1 MAAAASL
8 IDDLAAIVGRRHV
21 LESIEELLAYELDG
35 AHDKAQPDT
44 VVFVTSAQQV
54 ASVVRV
60 ARRHGLPVTA
70 RGAGT
75 GLSGGAVASQR
86 GIVLVTTLMKS
97 ILNVDLENRAALV
110 EPGLVNLDLSA
121 SLAASGFF
129 YAPDPS
135 SQKACTIGGNVAE
148 NSGGPHCL
156 AYGMTTN
163 HVLGLEVVLP
173 DGEMMR
179 LGSYSDSG
187 AGVDGESY
195 ADGGYVP
202 DKPGYDL
209 VGCVVGS
216 EGTMAIATKV
226 LVRLTL
232 KPEVVRTFLAVFDSI
247 ANASRTVSTI
257 ISRGLLPAA
266 MEMIDKLV
274 VQAVE
279 AAFHVGFPE
288 DAGAVL
294 IVELDGIREA
304 VEDQSALL
312 RDICAELGAKELRE
326 AEDEAGRAR
335 MWQARKEA
343 FGALGRIKPSYYI
356 VDTVVPRSKLV
367 EVMSRITDI
376 AEQHGLLLGNVFHA
390 GDGNLHPNILF
401 DAREPGILPRV
412 LECGRQM
419 VEVCVA
425 AGGALSGEHG
435 IGLEKQEFMPLLFSE
450 ADLAA
455 MRKLKAAFNPEHF
468 FNPCKIFPLHH
479 ATCAEVP
486 RKPGSPLAE
495 AAW

>member
-1 MAAAASL
+1 MPERMSFV
-8 IDDLAAIVGRRHV
+8 DELAGVVGRDNV
-21 LESIEELLAYELDG
+21 LTGEEELLAYELDG
-35 AHDKAQPDT
+35 AHDKSRPDAL
-44 VVFVTSAQQV
+44 VFVDGADQI
-54 ASVVRV
+54 AEVVRV

-75 GLSGGAVASQR
+75 GLSGGAVASQK
-86 GIVLVTTLMKS
+86 GIVALTTRMKS
-97 ILNVDLENRAALV
+97 ILEVDLENRTALV
-110 EPGLVNLDLSA
+110 QPGLVNVELSN
-121 SLAASGFF
+121 SLAGSGFF

-135 SQKACTIGGNVAE
+135 SQKSCTLGGNLAE

-163 HVLGLEVVLP
+163 HVLGLEAVLP
-173 DGEMMR
+173 DGEVVQ
-179 LGSYSDSG
+179 LGG
-187 AGVDGESY
+187 P
-195 ADGGYVP
+195 VP

-216 EGTMAIATKV
+216 EGTMAIASSI
-226 LVRLTL
+226 LVRLTP
-232 KPEVVRTFLAVFDSI
+232 KPELVRTFLAVFESI
-247 ANASRTVSTI
+247 EDASRAVSTI
-257 ISRGLLPAA
+257 IARGLVPAA
-266 MEMIDKLV
+266 IEMIDRLV

-294 IVELDGIREA
+294 IVEIDGLREA
-304 VEDQSALL
+304 VDDESALL
-312 RDICAELGAKELRE
+312 RDICRELGARELRE

-343 FGALGRIKPSYYI
+343 FGALGRVRPSYYI

-367 EVMSRITDI
+367 EVMSRISAI
-376 AEQHGLLLGNVFHA
+376 AERYDLLLGNVFHA

-401 DAREPGILPRV
+401 DAREPGIMDRV
-412 LECGRQM
+412 LACGKEM
-419 VEVCVA
+419 VEVCVE

-435 IGLEKQEFMPLLFSE
+435 IGLEKQEFMPLLFGD

-455 MRKLKAAFNPEHF
+455 MRKLKAAFNPDHF
-468 FNPCKIFPLHH
+468 FNPCKIFPLRH

>member
-1 MAAAASL
+1 MAVAVSTL
-8 IDDLAAIVGRRHV
+8 VDELAAVVGRDNV
-21 LESIEELLAYELDG
+21 LTNEEELLAYELDG
-35 AHDKAQPDT
+35 AHDMARPDAL
-44 VVFVTSAQQV
+44 VFVTSPEHV
-54 ASVVRV
+54 AEVVRV
-60 ARRHGLPVTA
+60 ARRYGLPVTA

-86 GIVLVTTLMKS
+86 GIVVITTRMRS
-97 ILNVDLENRAALV
+97 ILEVDLENRTALV
-110 EPGLVNLDLSA
+110 QPGLVNVELSNALA
-121 SLAASGFF
+121 SSGFF

-135 SQKACTIGGNVAE
+135 SQKSCTLGGNVAE

-173 DGEMMR
+173 DAETLW
-179 LGSYSDSG
+179 LGGSC
-187 AGVDGESY
+187 ADGEF
-195 ADGGYVP
+195 VP

-216 EGTMAIATKV
+216 EGTMVIATKI
-226 LVRLTL
+226 LVRLTP
-232 KPEVVRTFLAVFDSI
+232 KPEAVRTFLAVFESI
-247 ANASRTVSTI
+247 ESASRAVSTI
-257 ISRGLLPAA
+257 IARGLLPAA
-266 MEMIDKLV
+266 IEMIDRLV

-288 DAGAVL
+288 EAGAVL
-294 IVELDGIREA
+294 IVEIDGIREA

-312 RDICAELGAKELRE
+312 RDICRELGAQDLRE
-326 AEDEAGRAR
+326 AEDDAGRAR

-367 EVMSRITDI
+367 EVMSQITAI
-376 AEQHGLLLGNVFHA
+376 AERYSLLLGNVFHA

-401 DAREPGILPRV
+401 DAREPGIMERV
-412 LECGRQM
+412 LACGKEM

-435 IGLEKQEFMPLLFSE
+435 IGLEKQEFMPLVFNDD
-450 ADLAA
+450 DLAA

-468 FNPCKIFPLHH
+468 FNPCKIFPLRH

>member
-1 MAAAASL
+1 MAVAAPSL
-8 IDDLAAIVGRRHV
+8 IGDLAAVVGRENV
-21 LESIEELLAYELDG
+21 LSDPVELLAYELDG
-35 AHDKAQPDT
+35 AHDKQQPDAL
-44 VVFVTSAQQV
+44 VFVTEPEQV
-54 ASVVRV
+54 ASIVRV
-60 ARRHGLPVTA
+60 ARKYGLPVTA

-86 GIVLVTTLMKS
+86 GIVVLTPRMS
-97 ILNVDLENRAALV
+97 RILKVDLENRTALV
-110 EPGLVNLDLSA
+110 EPGLVNVELSN
-121 SLAASGFF
+121 SLSSQGVF

-135 SQKACTIGGNVAE
+135 SQKSCTLGGNVAE

-163 HVLGLEVVLP
+163 HVLGLEAVLP
-173 DGEMMR
+173 DGETVE
-179 LGSYSDSG
+179 LGGSC
-187 AGVDGESY
+187 ADGE
-195 ADGGYVP
+195 YVP

-216 EGTMAIATKV
+216 EGTMVITTKI
-226 LVRLTL
+226 LVRLMP

-247 ANASRTVSTI
+247 ERASRTVSTI
-257 ISRGLLPAA
+257 IARGLLPAA
-266 MEMIDKLV
+266 CELIDKLV

-304 VEDQSALL
+304 VDDQSELL
-312 RDICAELGAKELRE
+312 RDICREAGASELRE
-326 AEDEAGRAR
+326 AQDEAGRAR

-367 EVMSRITDI
+367 EVMSQISAI
-376 AEQHGLLLGNVFHA
+376 ADRYGLLLGNVFHA
-390 GDGNLHPNILF
+390 GDGNLHPNIMF
-401 DAREPGILPRV
+401 DAREPEIMEHV
-412 LECGRQM
+412 LACGTEM
-419 VEVCVA
+419 IEVCVN

-435 IGLEKQEFMPLLFSE
+435 IGIEKQEFMPLLFSD
-450 ADLAA
+450 ADIAA
-455 MRKLKAAFNPEHF
+455 MKKLKAAFNPEHF
-468 FNPCKIFPLHH
+468 FNPCKIFPLRH

-486 RKPGSPLAE
+486 RKPGPLTE

>member
-1 MAAAASL
+1 LAFVDELTAAL
-8 IDDLAAIVGRRHV
+8 GQDNV
-21 LESIEELLAYELDG
+21 LVAEEELLAYELDG
-35 AHDKAQPDT
+35 AHDRMPPDAL
-44 VVFVTSAQQV
+44 VFVTSAQQV
-54 ASVVRV
+54 ADVVGI

-75 GLSGGAVASQR
+75 GLSGGAVASQK
-86 GIVLVTTLMKS
+86 GIVAITTRMKS
-97 ILNVDLENRAALV
+97 ILEVDLENRTALV
-110 EPGLVNLDLSA
+110 QPGLVNVELSNRLA
-121 SLAASGFF
+121 SSGFF

-135 SQKACTIGGNVAE
+135 SQKSCTLGGNVAE

-163 HVLGLEVVLP
+163 HVLGLEAVLP
-173 DGEMMR
+173 DGETVQ
-179 LGSYSDSG
+179 LGG
-187 AGVDGESY
+187 P
-195 ADGGYVP
+195 VP
-202 DKPGYDL
+202 DRPGYDL

-216 EGTMAIATKV
+216 EGTLAITTEI
-226 LVRLTL
+226 LVRLTP
-232 KPEVVRTFLAVFDSI
+232 KPELVRTFLAVFDSI
-247 ANASRTVSTI
+247 ESASRAVSTI
-257 ISRGLLPAA
+257 IARGLVPAA
-266 MEMIDKLV
+266 VELIDRLV

-294 IVELDGIREA
+294 IVEIDGIREA
-304 VEDQSALL
+304 VEEQSELL
-312 RDICAELGAKELRE
+312 RDICRELGAKELRE
-326 AEDEAGRAR
+326 AQDEAGRAK

-343 FGALGRIKPSYYI
+343 FGALGRVRPSYYI

-367 EVMSRITDI
+367 EVMGQISAI
-376 AEQHGLLLGNVFHA
+376 ADRYELLLGNVFHA

-401 DAREPGILPRV
+401 DAREPGIMERV
-412 LECGRQM
+412 LACGKEI

-435 IGLEKQEFMPLLFSE
+435 IGLEKQEFMPLVFDD

-455 MRKLKAAFNPEHF
+455 MRKLKAAFNPDHF

-486 RKPGSPLAE
+486 RKPGSPLAD

>member
-1 MAAAASL
+1 MPERMSFV
-8 IDDLAAIVGRRHV
+8 DELARVVGRENV
-21 LESIEELLAYELDG
+21 LTGEEELLAYELDG
-35 AHDKAQPDT
+35 AHDKSRPDAL
-44 VVFVTSAQQV
+44 VFVNGAGQI
-54 ASVVRV
+54 AEVVRV

-86 GIVLVTTLMKS
+86 GIVALTTRMKA
-97 ILNVDLENRAALV
+97 ILEVDLENRTALV
-110 EPGLVNLDLSA
+110 QPGLVNVELSN
-121 SLAASGFF
+121 SLAGSGFF

-135 SQKACTIGGNVAE
+135 SQKSCTLGGNLAE

-163 HVLGLEVVLP
+163 HVLGLEAVLP
-173 DGEMMR
+173 DGAVVQ
-179 LGSYSDSG
+179 LGG
-187 AGVDGESY
+187 P
-195 ADGGYVP
+195 VP

-216 EGTMAIATKV
+216 EGTMAIASSI
-226 LVRLTL
+226 LVRLTP
-232 KPEVVRTFLAVFDSI
+232 KPELVRTFLAVFESI
-247 ANASRTVSTI
+247 EDASRAVSTI
-257 ISRGLLPAA
+257 IARGLVPAA
-266 MEMIDKLV
+266 VEMIDRLV

-294 IVELDGIREA
+294 IVEIDGLREA

-312 RDICAELGAKELRE
+312 RDICRELGARELRE
-326 AEDEAGRAR
+326 AEDDAGRAR

-343 FGALGRIKPSYYI
+343 FGALGRVRPSYYI

-367 EVMSRITDI
+367 EVMSRITAI
-376 AEQHGLLLGNVFHA
+376 AERYDLLLGNVFHA

-401 DAREPGILPRV
+401 DAREPGIMERV
-412 LECGRQM
+412 LACGKEM
-419 VEVCVA
+419 VEVCVE

-435 IGLEKQEFMPLLFSE
+435 IGMEKQEFMPLLFDE

-455 MRKLKAAFNPEHF
+455 MRKLKAAFNPDHF

>member
-1 MAAAASL
+1 MAPGAPRFVEE
-8 IDDLAAIVGRRHV
+8 LAGIVGAGNV
-21 LESIEELLAYELDG
+21 LSEPEELLAYELDG
-35 AHDKAQPDT
+35 AHDKAWPDA
-44 VVFVTSAQQV
+44 VVFARSARQV
-54 ASVVRV
+54 AEVVRV
-60 ARRHGLPVTA
+60 ARRYGLPVTA

-86 GIVLVTTLMKS
+86 GIVLVTTHMKS
-97 ILNVDLENRAALV
+97 ILGVDLENRTALV
-110 EPGLVNLDLSA
+110 EPGLVNVELSN
-121 SLAASGFF
+121 SVSGGGLF

-135 SQKACTIGGNVAE
+135 SQKACTLGGNVAE

-173 DGEMMR
+173 DGEVLE
-179 LGSYSDSG
+179 LGG
-187 AGVDGESY
+187 AI
-195 ADGGYVP
+195 P

-216 EGTMAIATKV
+216 EGTMAIATKI
-226 LVRLTL
+226 LVRLTP
-232 KPEVVRTFLAVFDSI
+232 KPEAVRTFLAVFDSI
-247 ANASRTVSTI
+247 GSASRAVSTI
-257 ISRGLLPAA
+257 IARGLLPAA
-266 MEMIDKLV
+266 VEMIDKLV

-312 RDICAELGAKELRE
+312 RDICRELGAKELRE

-356 VDTVVPRSKLV
+356 VDTVVPRSRLV
-367 EVMSRITDI
+367 EVMDRISAL
-376 AEQHGLLLGNVFHA
+376 AERYGLLLGNVFHA

-401 DAREPGILPRV
+401 DAREPGIMDRV
-412 LECGRQM
+412 LTCGREM

-435 IGLEKQEFMPLLFSE
+435 IGLEKQEFMPMVFSE

-468 FNPCKIFPLHH
+468 FNPCKIFPLHR

-486 RKPGSPLAE
+486 RRPGSPLAE

>member
-1 MAAAASL
+1 MAVTAPIFVDELGAA
-8 IDDLAAIVGRRHV
+8 VGRQNV
-21 LESIEELLAYELDG
+21 LVSAEELLAYELDG
-35 AHDKAQPDT
+35 AHDKSRPDAL
-44 VVFVTSAQQV
+44 VFVTSAEQV
-54 ASVVRV
+54 AQVVRI
-60 ARRHGLPVTA
+60 ARRHGLPVTV

-75 GLSGGAVASQR
+75 GLSGGAVASQK
-86 GIVLVTTLMKS
+86 GIVAITTRMKA
-97 ILNVDLENRAALV
+97 ILEVDLENRTALV
-110 EPGLVNLDLSA
+110 QPGLVNVELSN
-121 SLAASGFF
+121 SLASSGFF

-135 SQKACTIGGNVAE
+135 SQKSCTLGGNLAE

-163 HVLGLEVVLP
+163 HVLGLEAVLP
-173 DGEMMR
+173 DGEPVQ
-179 LGSYSDSG
+179 LGG
-187 AGVDGESY
+187 P
-195 ADGGYVP
+195 VP

-209 VGCVVGS
+209 AGCVVGS
-216 EGTMAIATKV
+216 EGTLAIATSI
-226 LVRLTL
+226 LVRLTP
-232 KPEVVRTFLAVFDSI
+232 KPELVRTFLAVFDSI
-247 ANASRTVSTI
+247 ESASRAVSTI
-257 ISRGLLPAA
+257 IARGLVPAA
-266 MEMIDKLV
+266 LELIDRLV

-279 AAFHVGFPE
+279 AAFHAGFPE

-294 IVELDGIREA
+294 IVEIDGIREA
-304 VEDQSALL
+304 VEDQSELL

-326 AEDEAGRAR
+326 AQDEAGRAK

-343 FGALGRIKPSYYI
+343 FGALGRVRPSYYI

-367 EVMSRITDI
+367 EVMSQISAI
-376 AEQHGLLLGNVFHA
+376 AERYELLLGNVFHA

-401 DAREPGILPRV
+401 DARDAGIMERV
-412 LECGRQM
+412 LACGKEI

-435 IGLEKQEFMPLLFSE
+435 IGLEKQEFMPLVFND

-455 MRKLKAAFNPEHF
+455 MRKLKAAFNPDHF

-486 RKPGSPLAE
+486 RKPGSPLAG

>member
-1 MAAAASL
+1 MAAPTFV
-8 IDDLAAIVGRRHV
+8 DELAAAIGRDNV
-21 LESIEELLAYELDG
+21 LVNEEELLAYELDG
-35 AHDKAQPDT
+35 AHDKSRPDAL
-44 VVFVTSAQQV
+44 VFVTSAKQV
-54 ASVVRV
+54 ADVVRI

-75 GLSGGAVASQR
+75 GLSGGAVASQK
-86 GIVLVTTLMKS
+86 GIVAITTRMKS
-97 ILNVDLENRAALV
+97 ILEVDLENRTALV
-110 EPGLVNLDLSA
+110 QPGLVNVELSN
-121 SLAASGFF
+121 SLASSGFF

-135 SQKACTIGGNVAE
+135 SQKSCTLGGNLAE

-163 HVLGLEVVLP
+163 HVLSLEAVLP
-173 DGEMMR
+173 DGDTLQ
-179 LGSYSDSG
+179 LGG
-187 AGVDGESY
+187 PI
-195 ADGGYVP
+195 P

-216 EGTMAIATKV
+216 EGTMVIATNI
-226 LVRLTL
+226 LLRLTP
-232 KPEVVRTFLAVFDSI
+232 KPELVRTFLAVFDSI
-247 ANASRTVSTI
+247 ESASRAVSTI
-257 ISRGLLPAA
+257 IARGLVPAA
-266 MEMIDKLV
+266 VELIDRLV

-294 IVELDGIREA
+294 IVEIDGIREA
-304 VEDQSALL
+304 VEDQSCLL
-312 RDICAELGAKELRE
+312 RDICRELGAQELRE
-326 AEDEAGRAR
+326 AQDEAGRAK

-343 FGALGRIKPSYYI
+343 FGALGRVRPSYYI

-367 EVMSRITDI
+367 QVMSQISAI
-376 AEQHGLLLGNVFHA
+376 ADRYELLLGNVFHA

-401 DAREPGILPRV
+401 DAREPGIMDRV
-412 LECGRQM
+412 LACGKEL

-435 IGLEKQEFMPLLFSE
+435 IGLEKQEFMPLVFNDD
-450 ADLAA
+450 DLAA
-455 MRKLKAAFNPEHF
+455 MRKLKAAFNPDHF

>member
-1 MAAAASL
+1 MAAVAATL
-8 IDDLAAIVGRRHV
+8 LDDLAAVVGRDSV
-21 LESIEELLAYELDG
+21 LWREEELLAYELDG
-35 AHDKAQPDT
+35 AHDKQKPDAL
-44 VVFVTSAQQV
+44 VFVTSTQQV
-54 ASVVRV
+54 TDVVRV
-60 ARRHGLPVTA
+60 ARAHALPVTA

-86 GIVLVTTLMKS
+86 GIVVLTTRMNRL
-97 ILNVDLENRAALV
+97 LEVDLENRTALV
-110 EPGLVNLDLSA
+110 EPGLINVELSNQLA
-121 SLAASGFF
+121 SSGVF

-135 SQKACTIGGNVAE
+135 SQKSCTLGGNLAE

-163 HVLGLEVVLP
+163 HVLGLEAVLP
-173 DGEMMR
+173 DGDSLT
-179 LGSYSDSG
+179 LGG
-187 AGVDGESY
+187 PI
-195 ADGGYVP
+195 P

-209 VGCVVGS
+209 TGCVVGS
-216 EGTMAIATKV
+216 EGTMVIATNI
-226 LVRLTL
+226 LVRLMP

-247 ANASRTVSTI
+247 ERASQTVSTI
-257 ISRGLLPAA
+257 IARGLIPAA
-266 MEMIDKLV
+266 CELIDKLV

-279 AAFHVGFPE
+279 AAFHAGFPE

-304 VEDQSALL
+304 VDDQSELL
-312 RDICAELGAKELRE
+312 RAICRELGATELRE
-326 AEDEAGRAR
+326 AQDEAGRAR

-367 EVMSRITDI
+367 EVMSQISAI
-376 AEQHGLLLGNVFHA
+376 ADRHGLLLGNVFHA

-401 DAREPGILPRV
+401 DAREPGIMDRV
-412 LECGRQM
+412 LACGTEM
-419 VEVCVA
+419 IEVCVK

-435 IGLEKQEFMPLLFSE
+435 IGLEKQEFMPLLFAE

-455 MRKLKAAFNPEHF
+455 MRNLKAAFNPEHF

-486 RKPGSPLAE
+486 RKPGSPLAD

>member
-1 MAAAASL
+1 MAVAAPSFVDELAAA
-8 IDDLAAIVGRRHV
+8 VGPDNV
-21 LESIEELLAYELDG
+21 LTGEEELLAYELDG
-35 AHDKAQPDT
+35 AHDKSRPDAL
-44 VVFVTSAQQV
+44 VFVTSAAQV
-54 ASVVRV
+54 AELVRI

-75 GLSGGAVASQR
+75 GLSGGAVASQK
-86 GIVLVTTLMKS
+86 GIVAITTRMKS
-97 ILNVDLENRAALV
+97 ILEVDLENRAALV
-110 EPGLVNLDLSA
+110 QPGLVNVELSN
-121 SLAASGFF
+121 SLASSGFF

-135 SQKACTIGGNVAE
+135 SQKACTLGGNVAE

-163 HVLGLEVVLP
+163 HVLGLEAVLP
-173 DGEMMR
+173 DGDTVQ
-179 LGSYSDSG
+179 LGG
-187 AGVDGESY
+187 P
-195 ADGGYVP
+195 VP

-216 EGTMAIATKV
+216 EGTMVIATNI
-226 LVRLTL
+226 LLRLTP
-232 KPEVVRTFLAVFDSI
+232 KPELVRTFLAVFDSI
-247 ANASRTVSTI
+247 ESASRAVSTI
-257 ISRGLLPAA
+257 IARGLVPAA
-266 MEMIDKLV
+266 IELIDRLV

-279 AAFHVGFPE
+279 AAFHAGFPE

-294 IVELDGIREA
+294 IVEIDGIREA
-304 VEDQSALL
+304 VEDQSELL
-312 RDICAELGAKELRE
+312 RDICRELGAQELRE
-326 AEDEAGRAR
+326 AQDEAGRAK

-343 FGALGRIKPSYYI
+343 FGALGRVRPSYYI

-367 EVMSRITDI
+367 EVMSQISAI
-376 AEQHGLLLGNVFHA
+376 AERYDLLLGNVFHA

-401 DAREPGILPRV
+401 DARDPGIMERV
-412 LECGRQM
+412 LACGREM

-435 IGLEKQEFMPLLFSE
+435 IGLEKQEFMPLVFNDD
-450 ADLAA
+450 DLAA
-455 MRKLKAAFNPEHF
+455 MRKLKAAFNPDHF

>member
-1 MAAAASL
+1 MALFDELAAAVGAENVL
-8 IDDLAAIVGRRHV
+8 TDDV
-21 LESIEELLAYELDG
+21 ELLAYELDG
-35 AHDKAQPDT
+35 AHDRARPDAL
-44 VVFVTSAQQV
+44 VFIRDARQL
-54 ASVVRV
+54 AEVVRV

-75 GLSGGAVASQR
+75 GLSGGAVATQR
-86 GIVLVTTLMKS
+86 GIVALTTRMRS
-97 ILNVDLENRAALV
+97 ILDVDLENRTAWV
-110 EPGLVNLDLSA
+110 EPGLVNVELSN

-135 SQKACTIGGNVAE
+135 SQKSCTLGGNVAE

-173 DGEMMR
+173 DGGIVE
-179 LGSYSDSG
+179 LGG
-187 AGVDGESY
+187 A
-195 ADGGYVP
+195 AP
-202 DKPGYDL
+202 DRPGYDL

-216 EGTMAIATKV
+216 EGTMAIATKI
-226 LVRLTL
+226 LVRLTPR
-232 KPEVVRTFLAVFDSI
+232 PETVRTFLAVFDSI
-247 ANASRTVSTI
+247 ASASQAVSTI
-257 ISRGLLPAA
+257 IARGVLPAA
-266 MEMIDKLV
+266 MEMIDRLV

-279 AAFHVGFPE
+279 AAFHAGFPE

-304 VEDQSALL
+304 VEDQSEVL
-312 RDICAELGAKELRE
+312 REICRETGARELRE
-326 AEDEAGRAR
+326 AQDEAGRAK

-356 VDTVVPRSKLV
+356 VDTVVPRSRLV

-376 AEQHGLLLGNVFHA
+376 AERYDLLLGNVFHA

-401 DAREPGILPRV
+401 DAREPGIMDRV
-412 LECGRQM
+412 LACGREM

-425 AGGALSGEHG
+425 AGGSLSGEHG
-435 IGLEKQEFMPLLFSE
+435 IGLEKQEFMPLVFDDD
-450 ADLAA
+450 DLAA
-455 MRKLKAAFNPEHF
+455 MRKLKTAFNPDHF
-468 FNPCKIFPLHH
+468 FNPCKIFPLRH

-486 RKPGSPLAE
+486 RKPGSPLVE

>member
-1 MAAAASL
+1 LAFVDELTAAL
-8 IDDLAAIVGRRHV
+8 GQDNV
-21 LESIEELLAYELDG
+21 LVAEEELLAYELDG
-35 AHDKAQPDT
+35 AHDRMPPDAL
-44 VVFVTSAQQV
+44 VFVTSAQQV
-54 ASVVRV
+54 ADVVGI

-75 GLSGGAVASQR
+75 GLSGGAVASQK
-86 GIVLVTTLMKS
+86 GIVAITTRMKS
-97 ILNVDLENRAALV
+97 ILEVDLENRTALV
-110 EPGLVNLDLSA
+110 QPGLVNVELSNRLA
-121 SLAASGFF
+121 SSGFF

-135 SQKACTIGGNVAE
+135 SQKSCTLGGNVAE

-163 HVLGLEVVLP
+163 HVLGLEAVLP
-173 DGEMMR
+173 DGATVQ
-179 LGSYSDSG
+179 LGG
-187 AGVDGESY
+187 P
-195 ADGGYVP
+195 VP
-202 DKPGYDL
+202 DRPGYDL

-216 EGTMAIATKV
+216 EGTLAITTEI
-226 LVRLTL
+226 LVRLTP
-232 KPEVVRTFLAVFDSI
+232 KPELVRTFLAVFDSI
-247 ANASRTVSTI
+247 ESASRAVSTI
-257 ISRGLLPAA
+257 IARGLVPAA
-266 MEMIDKLV
+266 VELIDRLV

-294 IVELDGIREA
+294 IVEIDGIREA
-304 VEDQSALL
+304 VEEQSELL
-312 RDICAELGAKELRE
+312 RDICRELGAKELRE
-326 AEDEAGRAR
+326 AQDEAGRAK

-343 FGALGRIKPSYYI
+343 FGALGRVRPSYYI

-367 EVMSRITDI
+367 EVMGQISAI
-376 AEQHGLLLGNVFHA
+376 ADRYELLLGNVFHA

-401 DAREPGILPRV
+401 DAREPGIMERV
-412 LECGRQM
+412 LACGKEI

-435 IGLEKQEFMPLLFSE
+435 IGLEKQEFMPLVFDD

-455 MRKLKAAFNPEHF
+455 MRKLKAAFNPDHF

-486 RKPGSPLAE
+486 RKPGSPLAD

>member
-1 MAAAASL
+1 MAVAAQSL
-8 IDDLAAIVGRRHV
+8 IGDLAAVVGPENV
-21 LESIEELLAYELDG
+21 LSDQVELLAYELDG
-35 AHDKAQPDT
+35 AHDKQQPDA
-44 VVFVTSAQQV
+44 VVFVTNTQQV
-54 ASVVRV
+54 ADVVRV
-60 ARRHGLPVTA
+60 ARQYGLPVTA

-86 GIVLVTTLMKS
+86 GIVVITIKMRG
-97 ILNVDLENRAALV
+97 ILEVDLENRTALV
-110 EPGLVNLDLSA
+110 EPGLVNVELSN
-121 SLAASGFF
+121 SLANSGFF

-135 SQKACTIGGNVAE
+135 SQKSCTLGGNVAE

-173 DGEMMR
+173 EGEVLE
-179 LGSYSDSG
+179 LGG
-187 AGVDGESY
+187 P
-195 ADGGYVP
+195 VP

-216 EGTMAIATKV
+216 EGTMAVTTKI
-226 LVRLTL
+226 LVRLIP

-247 ANASRTVSTI
+247 ERASRTVSTI
-257 ISRGLLPAA
+257 IARGLLPAA
-266 MEMIDKLV
+266 VELIDKLV

-279 AAFHVGFPE
+279 AAFHAGFPE

-294 IVELDGIREA
+294 IVELDGIGEA
-304 VEDQSALL
+304 VDDDSELL
-312 RDICAELGAKELRE
+312 RAICQEMGVTELRE
-326 AEDEAGRAR
+326 AQDEAGRAK

-367 EVMSRITDI
+367 EVMSQISAI
-376 AEQHGLLLGNVFHA
+376 AERYGLLLGNVFHA

-401 DAREPGILPRV
+401 DAREPGIMDRV
-412 LECGRQM
+412 LACGTEM
-419 VEVCVA
+419 IEVCVK
-425 AGGALSGEHG
+425 AGGVLSGEHG
-435 IGLEKQEFMPLLFSE
+435 IGMEKQEFMPLLFDDS
-450 ADLAA
+450 DLAA
-455 MRKLKAAFNPEHF
+455 MRRLKAAFNPEHF

>member
-1 MAAAASL
+1 MMIRAPSFV
-8 IDDLAAIVGRRHV
+8 DELAGVVGREHV
-21 LESIEELLAYELDG
+21 LTGAEELLAYELDG
-35 AHDKAQPDT
+35 AHDKSAPDAL
-44 VVFVTSAQQV
+44 VFVSNARQV
-54 ASVVRV
+54 AEVVRI

-75 GLSGGAVASQR
+75 GLSGGAVASQK
-86 GIVLVTTLMKS
+86 GIVLITTHMKS
-97 ILNVDLENRAALV
+97 ILAVDVENRTALV
-110 EPGLVNLDLSA
+110 QPGLVNVELSNALA
-121 SLAASGFF
+121 SSGFF

-135 SQKACTIGGNVAE
+135 SQKSCTLGGNLAE

-163 HVLGLEVVLP
+163 HILGLEAVLP
-173 DGEMMR
+173 DGETLQ
-179 LGSYSDSG
+179 LGG
-187 AGVDGESY
+187 A
-195 ADGGYVP
+195 AP

-216 EGTMAIATKV
+216 EGTMAIATNI
-226 LVRLTL
+226 LVRITP
-232 KPEVVRTFLAVFDSI
+232 KPELVRTFLAVFDSI
-247 ANASRTVSTI
+247 ESASRAVSTI
-257 ISRGLLPAA
+257 IARGLIPAA
-266 MEMIDKLV
+266 VEMIDRLV

-279 AAFHVGFPE
+279 AAFHAGFPE

-294 IVELDGIREA
+294 IVEVDGLREA
-304 VEDQSALL
+304 VEDQSELL
-312 RDICAELGAKELRE
+312 RAICTELGAQELRE
-326 AEDEAGRAR
+326 AQDEAGRAR

-343 FGALGRIKPSYYI
+343 FGALGRIRPSYYI
-356 VDTVVPRSKLV
+356 VDTVVPRSRLV
-367 EVMSRITDI
+367 EVMSRISAI
-376 AEQHGLLLGNVFHA
+376 AERYDLLLGNVFHA

-401 DAREPGILPRV
+401 DAREPGVMDRV
-412 LECGRQM
+412 LACGKEM

-425 AGGALSGEHG
+425 AGGVLSGEHG
-435 IGLEKQEFMPLLFSE
+435 IGLEKQEFMPLLFDE

-455 MRKLKAAFNPEHF
+455 MRKLKAAFNPDHF